1 MATAQSFVREV
12 GALLATLKNE
22 NHPAAQ
28 RLLPLYNEKC
38 VREIIGCWQTL
49 QCVKQELAGIQS
61 SMQNMTMVLMSIQ
74 QQLHHPSECFF
85 STPPPPPPLPPS
97 APPAPPPPPPP
108 SPTGLG
114 GPDHPA
120 SQAKPSSSARGR
132 KKKSAVGGEKSEE
145 IKIDKNLLKHLL
157 LQSSPP
163 SQQVK
168 PLAPAQPGP
177 PGVGYATAPVYA
189 EQPEIEPNQNNY
201 GQYVSNFGGQ
211 QYSPISEPFDL
222 IFK

>member
-1 MATAQSFVREV
+1 MATAQSFVKEV

-28 RLLPLYNEKC
+28 RLLPMYNEKC

-85 STPPPPPPLPPS
+85 STPPPPPPPPS

-108 SPTGLG
+108 PSPSGLG
-114 GPDHPA
+114 GPGPDHP
-120 SQAKPSSSARGR
+120 SQAKPSSARGR

-145 IKIDKNLLKHLL
+145 IKIDKNLLKQLL
-157 LQSSPP
+157 LQSSP

-168 PLAPAQPGP
+168 PPAPAQPGP
-177 PGVGYATAPVYA
+177 PGVGYVAAPVYA